1 MIVGIDDTDSKDG
14 MCTTYLAAVLLG
26 RLSGYAKVNGYP
38 MLVRLNPNIEFK
50 TRGNAAIALPL
61 ETEDEDAVKDTVIN
75 TVDEMA
81 VFSDHN
87 TNPGIVFMDD
97 RDTGQE
103 RARLLGFAMLAVQD
117 VLEISDAER
126 LIERYGIES
135 RGYKN
140 RRGLIGALAAASFR
154 RYGLAD
160 STYEL
165 IAYRKRDA
173 CGTPRD
179 IDVQSVR
186 EADARMYPDTW
197 DTLDIRNQRVVF
209 APHTPDPVLFGIRG
223 KSPDAVRRM
232 FSMIR
237 SEPVERSV
245 LYETNQG
252 TDMHL
257 LQARIRDVKDNRS
270 YLLRGTVS
278 DRPSA
283 FAGGHVFFFIMD
295 DGGILKCASFE
306 PTKQLRDVVWEL
318 MPGDRVSVCGSLKN
332 STLNL
337 EKIELN
343 ELVDSVLQNPLC
355 CGKRMKS
362 KGEGQGFRCEKCGAK
377 KNAKERVPLERTIE
391 TGFYEAPPCA
401 RRHLA
406 KPLVRM
412 AGQVH
417 PSR

>member
-1 MIVGIDDTDSKDG
+1 MIVGIDDTDSKEG

-26 RLSGYAKVNGYP
+26 RLSGYAKVRGQP

-61 ETEDEDAVKDTVIN
+61 EADDEAAVKDTVIK
-75 TVDEMA
+75 TVEEMA
-81 VFSDHN
+81 VFSDDN
-87 TNPGIVFMDD
+87 TNPGIVFLDD
-97 RDTGQE
+97 SCTGRE
-103 RARLLGFAMLAVQD
+103 RAGLLGFAMRAVQD
-117 VLEISDAER
+117 VLEISDAEQ
-126 LIERYGIES
+126 LIGQYGIDA

-140 RRGLIGALAAASFR
+140 SRGLIGALAAASFR
-154 RYGLAD
+154 KYGLSD

-165 IAYRKRDA
+165 IAYRMQDA

-179 IDVQSVR
+179 IDLQSVR
-186 EADARMYPDTW
+186 EADALTYPDTW
-197 DTLDIRNQRVVF
+197 DTLDIRNSRVVF

-257 LQARIRDVKDNRS
+257 LRAGIGDVRENRS
-270 YLLRGTVS
+270 YLLCGTVY
-278 DRPSA
+278 DRPVTST
-283 FAGGHVFFFIMD
+283 GGHVFFSIVEN
-295 DGGILKCASFE
+295 GRILKCASFE
-306 PTKQLRDVVWEL
+306 PTKQLRDVVREL
-318 MPGDRVSVCGSLKN
+318 KPGDRISVYGSLKN
-332 STLNL
+332 SILNL
-337 EKIELN
+337 EKIELKG
-343 ELVDSVLQNPLC
+343 LVEFDVQNPLC
-355 CGKRMKS
+355 CGRRMKS
-362 KGEGQGFRCEKCGAK
+362 KGAGQGFRCEKCGAK
-377 KNAKERVPLERTIE
+377 KREKERVPLMRKLES
-391 TGFYEAPPCA
+391 GLYEAPPCA

-412 AGQVH
+412 AGRVH